1 MFLENRSYRR
11 ELTSHGI
18 ISFNKKTLDV
28 TVKNLSMT
36 GMLAEL
42 QDDTDTHDIKKLF
55 NSAKHSRIIDIQLP
69 EMNLFGTAK
78 IIRFDDGANTRVALE
93 FKQLTYKRKIVR
105 RRLRLI
111 IPASNDTPQAAVHV
125 A

>member
-1 MFLENRSYRR
+1 
-11 ELTSHGI
+11 
-18 ISFNKKTLDV
+18 
-28 TVKNLSMT
+28 
-36 GMLAEL
+36 
-42 QDDTDTHDIKKLF
+42 
-55 NSAKHSRIIDIQLP
+55 
-69 EMNLFGTAK
+69 MNLFGTAK